1 MNRALAAATTVLAG
15 LAPGA
20 LWLPTYFGL
29 QQLDH
34 VSPWTVMLIS
44 SSAGIVYIRLAAL
57 TFGRPL
63 RLPLCL
69 ASSALLLL
77 TSYVASAV
85 IFSTASGNLP
95 DATLVAAVI
104 LGLTASSFGFA
115 ILFAGDAPKVKG
127 PSYERPPTIE

>member
-1 MNRALAAATTVLAG
+1 MRSALSAATTLLAG
-15 LAPGA
+15 LSPGA

-57 TFGRPL
+57 AFGRPL

-85 IFSTASGNLP
+85 VFSIASGSLP
-95 DATLVAAVI
+95 DATLVAAVM
-104 LGLTASSFGFA
+104 LGLAASSFGFT
-115 ILFAGDAPKVKG
+115 IIFAGDVPKARG
-127 PSYERPPTIE
+127 PSFEEPPTID